1 MSNLAC
7 MLTVTFV
14 HHLKCQLIL
23 IIIYK
28 FILGHSAG
36 TEFDN
41 CIDYNDTDD
50 ELSDAD
56 NSSLD
61 SSGDS
66 TAYSYDESSQ
76 TDNDAG
82 ANDTADELSNFDNS
96 SQDSSGDSNVYSDDK
111 TSQTDSDRGANDV
124 ADDLSSVDSSKN
136 NPLLAKNVDIEIM
149 ASDNVTIKKGDKV
162 VVTCNIYS
170 KTTCVINQALVSSQH
185 VKPSRARRNCPIK
198 GCHAA
203 ALLKLSNH
211 LRQTHKI
218 KNSNTI
224 RKYLNLAKL
233 VSI

>member
-28 FILGHSAG
+28 FILGHPAS

-41 CIDYNDTDD
+41 CTDYNDTDD
-50 ELSDAD
+50 ELSDA
-56 NSSLD
+56 
-61 SSGDS
+61 
-66 TAYSYDESSQ
+66 
-76 TDNDAG
+76 
-82 ANDTADELSNFDNS
+82 DNS

-185 VKPSRARRNCPIK
+185 VKPSTCK
-198 GCHAA
+198 
-203 ALLKLSNH
+203 
-211 LRQTHKI
+211 
-218 KNSNTI
+218 
-224 RKYLNLAKL
+224 
-233 VSI
+233 